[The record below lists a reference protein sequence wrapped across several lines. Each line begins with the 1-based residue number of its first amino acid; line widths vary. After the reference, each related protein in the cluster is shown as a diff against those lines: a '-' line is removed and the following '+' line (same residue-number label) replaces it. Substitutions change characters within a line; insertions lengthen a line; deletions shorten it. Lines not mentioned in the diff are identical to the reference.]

1 MNIEKK
7 IGCIIVLYNPNIS
20 MLFEILKEVSD
31 QVSTVY
37 IVDNSTTDN
46 KLDFSSYENVVFE
59 KLGKNI
65 GIASAQNMG
74 LNFFKDYDF

>member
-7 IGCIIVLYNPNIS
+7 IGCIISLYIILIIS

-46 KLDFSSYENVVFE
+46 KL
-59 KLGKNI
+59 G
-65 GIASAQNMG
+65 
-74 LNFFKDYDF
+74 FF